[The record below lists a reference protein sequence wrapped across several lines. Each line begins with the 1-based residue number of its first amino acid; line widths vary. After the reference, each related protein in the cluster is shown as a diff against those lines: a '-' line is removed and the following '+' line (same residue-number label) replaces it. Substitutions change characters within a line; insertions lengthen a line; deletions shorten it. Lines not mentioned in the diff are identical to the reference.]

1 MLRQSGIQN
10 VLYDRFLQVEY
21 QKLRAIQQKQ
31 RLNERNQNL
40 LREILGQLTQTFLG
54 ISNEIRDYDVKNRDQ
69 LQQLVDTIRGNQD
82 KSRGIL
88 EEAVKYFQQ
97 VEIRRQQ
104 RDQQRTEFEKQQCN
118 FQQKQ
123 LDQMQQLIGL
133 ITTTSTSK

>member
-10 VLYDRFLQVEY
+10 VLNDRFLQVEY